1 MASRT
6 IRAPLDFI
14 GFHQLQ
20 PFLPLI
26 GLWLPFHVENLIAR
40 PNETFGL
47 TMAFH
52 TPLHVKRRD
61 LPGERHL
68 IDAPVAGG
76 AADPFL
82 HMDAVIEVNKFRKIM
97 DTVPCQWFA
106 RAADFRGRVRAS
118 DCLPRFGCG
127 SSCKFLWK
135 ECLQKVRFP
144 PTCGSNGNQ
153 SPGRQRGVDG

>member
-6 IRAPLDFI
+6 IRAPLNFI

-26 GLWLPFHVENLIAR
+26 GRWLPFHVDNLIAR

-52 TPLHVKRRD
+52 TPFHVKRRD

-106 RAADFRGRVRAS
+106 RAQTFADGFEHRTVYPDLVVAVHANSCGRNA
-118 DCLPRFGCG
+118 
-127 SSCKFLWK
+127 CK
-135 ECLQKVRFP
+135 R
-144 PTCGSNGNQ
+144 
-153 SPGRQRGVDG
+153 